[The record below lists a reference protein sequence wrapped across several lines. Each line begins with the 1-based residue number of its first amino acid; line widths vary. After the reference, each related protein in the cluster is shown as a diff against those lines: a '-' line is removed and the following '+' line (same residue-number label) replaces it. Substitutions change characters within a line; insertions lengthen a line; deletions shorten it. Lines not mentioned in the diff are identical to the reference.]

1 MVEVAQVL
9 YKMSPANFG
18 FSPLETSIGALLIQF
33 ATTSHLIQ
41 VGKTVGFSSL
51 IGNFNFNID
60 NSSLIIGLYLSYQFV
75 KSLIPDFLP
84 AQNSDISRSSYVV
97 AGLLV
102 GVGSNLASGCTSGH
116 MLAGLS
122 RLRFRSVV
130 ATALFFV
137 GGIFSTSLTS
147 VKSGCHNQLGQTINC
162 SQYDTSFEAFEQN
175 KGALLSLVLTGFVL
189 TYFLL
194 PRISSFVRN
203 NALYST
209 VLRIVSG
216 TITGFYFGTGL
227 FISGMASS
235 DKVLRFLRVLDPIS
249 FDPSLALI
257 VVFAVIPNIFIWRH
271 ILKQPNYPVLNDTWE
286 LANSKHLSKS
296 LIIGS
301 LTFGLGWGVVGAC
314 PGPGLLS
321 FFVGKREWLVG
332 FLIGYRTT
340 KFLKPYLF

>member
-1 MVEVAQVL
+1 
-9 YKMSPANFG
+9 MSPTNFG

-33 ATTSHLIQ
+33 ATTSYLIQ

-60 NSSLIIGLYLSYQFV
+60 NSSLIIGLYLSYQFA

-84 AQNSDISRSSYVV
+84 VHDPDVSSSTLVV

-122 RLRFRSVV
+122 RLRFRSLV

-137 GGIFSTSLTS
+137 GGIFSTSFTP
-147 VKSGCHNQLGQTINC
+147 VKNGCRNRMGQTINC
-162 SQYDTSFEAFEQN
+162 FQYDTSFEVFEQN
-175 KGALLSLVLTGFVL
+175 KGVLLSLVFTGFTL

-194 PRISSFVRN
+194 PLVSSCVKE

-209 VLRIVSG
+209 VLRTVSG

-227 FISGMASS
+227 FISGMTSS
-235 DKVLRFLRVLDPIS
+235 DKVLGFLRVVDPIS

-271 ILKQPNYPVLNDTWE
+271 ILNQPKYPVLNDKWD
-286 LANSKHLSKS
+286 LATSNDISKS

-321 FFVGKREWLVG
+321 FFVGKREWLIG